1 MRTQFRPPGS
11 LWKDAKANAD
21 FRIKGNDKMTSTAGS
36 STDTSI
42 KAEPRSEL
50 SACCRDIGIRAV
62 IAAVRYQRT
71 PACDAWPELKQM
83 LFRQVDAAGL
93 TK

>member
-1 MRTQFRPPGS
+1 MERPQS
-11 LWKDAKANAD
+11 DANL
-21 FRIKGNDKMTSTAGS
+21 RIEGNDKMTNTSFS
-36 STDTSI
+36 STTTSI

-62 IAAVRYQRT
+62 IAAVRYQRM
-71 PACDAWPELKQM
+71 PAYEAYPEGKQM
-83 LFRQVDAAGL
+83 LFRQVEAAGL